1 MDGDEQSKSMSQEP
15 LSLFEP
21 DGTARPLADQLRPT
35 TLEDVVGQEHLIGE
49 ESPIGRMVTEQRL
62 VSMILWGPPGCG
74 KTTIAR
80 LLAERTN
87 LVFEPF
93 SATFSGVADL
103 RKVFV
108 TAQKRREVGQ
118 GTLLFVDEIHRFNRA
133 QQDSF
138 LPYVEDGTIVLVGAT
153 TENPSFE
160 LNGALLSRC
169 QEFVLNR
176 LDEHA
181 LTTLLKRAEH
191 AIGRPL
197 PLDSQAR
204 QALVAMADGDGRYV
218 LNLIEQLQT
227 VNEPLDVAGLAQLV
241 QQRAPLYDK
250 SQEGHY
256 NLISAL
262 HKSMR
267 GSDPD
272 AALYW
277 LARMLDGGEDPLYI
291 ARRLVRFAN
300 EDIAIADPQALHQAM
315 AAWDVYERLGSPEG
329 ELAIAQAVVYLATAP
344 KSVSVYRG
352 FNAAQK
358 LAKQTGSLMP
368 PSHILNAPTK
378 LMKTLGYGQGY
389 QYDPDS
395 EEGFSGADYF
405 PEAMDR
411 ERLYRPTGNGYEQ
424 VVRDRVHEWER
435 LRAETQQEHLRTDG
449 EQEL

>member
-1 MDGDEQSKSMSQEP
+1 MKDPSQEP
-15 LSLFEP
+15 PLLFEV
-21 DGTARPLADQLRPT
+21 DDESRPLADRLRPRE
-35 TLEDVVGQEHLIGE
+35 LAEVVGQQHLLG
-49 ESPIGRMVTEQRL
+49 PDGPLGRMVGQGKL
-62 VSMILWGPPGCG
+62 VSTVLWGPPGCG

-80 LLAERTN
+80 LLAEQTG
-87 LVFEPF
+87 LIFEPL

-103 RKVFV
+103 RKVFS
-108 TAQKRREVGQ
+108 AAIKRREIGQ

-169 QEFVLNR
+169 QVLVLKR
-176 LDEHA
+176 LDEPA
-181 LTTLLKRAEH
+181 LRTLISRSEQLAGHE
-191 AIGRPL
+191 L
-197 PLDSQAR
+197 PLDPAAVESLI
-204 QALVAMADGDGRYV
+204 ALADGDGRYL
-218 LNLIEQLQT
+218 LNLAEQLLT
-227 VNEPLDVAGLAQLV
+227 LPDNTAPLNPAGLAEIV
-241 QQRAPLYDK
+241 QKRAPLYDK

-300 EDIAIADPQALHQAM
+300 EDIALADPGAIQQAL

-344 KSVSVYRG
+344 KSIAVYRG
-352 FNAAQK
+352 LGRAIRA
-358 LAKQTGSLMP
+358 AKQSGSLMP
-368 PSHILNAPTK
+368 PAHILNAPTK
-378 LMKTLGYGQGY
+378 LMKDLGYGDDY
-389 QYDPDS
+389 QYDPDAP
-395 EEGFSGADYF
+395 EGFSGQSYF
-405 PEAMDR
+405 PDEMNR
-411 ERLYRPTGNGYEQ
+411 ERFYAPTRNGYEN
-424 VVRDRVHEWER
+424 VISDRLER
-435 LRAETQQEHLRTDG
+435 WIKLR
-449 EQEL
+449 EQREQ